1 MTAILNVKSNNSN
14 KYRIWKP
21 LGLLTIAGLT
31 PPEWNITI
39 FDENLSIPN
48 YSNIKKPDL
57 VGITA
62 FTSQANR
69 AYKIA
74 DIFRS
79 IGVPVVMGGIHA
91 TMCLEEALNR
101 VDSVVMR
108 EAEGVWHQVLKD
120 AKNGRLQRIY
130 NGYPIEMDKI
140 PIARH
145 DLLHK
150 GYKFGS
156 IQTTRGCPLNC
167 NFCSVSAFNGNT
179 YRHRPIA
186 HIIKELKI
194 IKETLVLI
202 VDDNVIGTSKNHIKR
217 AKRLFH
223 EIIKANIKEIMP
235 SL

>member
-1 MTAILNVKSNNSN
+1 MNLFLINPYNSMTAILNVKSNNSN

-79 IGVPVVMGGIHA
+79 IGVPVV
-91 TMCLEEALNR
+91 TR
-101 VDSVVMR
+101 T
-108 EAEGVWHQVLKD
+108 AENENEINQLVENGDMVLSSRGKD
-120 AKNGRLQRIY
+120 KFSFTPQGNGQ
-130 NGYPIEMDKI
+130 M
-140 PIARH
+140 ARFV
-145 DLLHK
+145 K
-150 GYKFGS
+150 EG
-156 IQTTRGCPLNC
+156 
-167 NFCSVSAFNGNT
+167 AF
-179 YRHRPIA
+179 
-186 HIIKELKI
+186 K
-194 IKETLVLI
+194 
-202 VDDNVIGTSKNHIKR
+202 
-217 AKRLFH
+217 
-223 EIIKANIKEIMP
+223 
-235 SL
+235 